1 VSTRHAWAR
10 ALHRAVQRVFI
21 AFGGPHGHGDSLED
35 AAENMPARMPARP
48 AENPR
53 HERVFIAFGGP
64 TRSKH

>member
-1 VSTRHAWAR
+1 LYRDS
-10 ALHRAVQRVFI
+10 
-21 AFGGPHGHGDSLED
+21 GDPRRQKVDRSLED

-64 TRSKH
+64 TRSTH